1 MRRRL
6 TIDDLIQGLFNVC
19 TLRGGPQDRDPVA
32 VREAMLPSVNKD
44 VALGELALLRVC
56 AAVYA
61 CESFFRAADQPKVRR
76 SLARLLPP
84 MVMDCGDERIKGQP
98 EKAMEELNRRYPLY
112 LEALSTPNELGSS
125 LNTGAVFAR
134 LCGHESDKM
143 VAMAGWV
150 EFLGA
155 ISAAEGFLSDF
166 RTYDGGEVID
176 LPQE

>member
-1 MRRRL
+1 MRKV
-6 TIDDLIQGLFNVC
+6 TIDDLTEGLFNLC
-19 TLRGGPQDRDPVA
+19 TIRRDPQDREPVA
-32 VREAMLPSVNKD
+32 VREALLRTIDKD

-76 SLARLLPP
+76 TLARLLPR
-84 MVMDCGDERIKGQP
+84 MLMECGDERIKGQP
-98 EKAMEELNRRYPLY
+98 EKAMEEFNRRYPLY
-112 LEALSTPNELGSS
+112 QEALSIPSDLGPFW
-125 LNTGAVFAR
+125 NAGTVFAG
-134 LCGHESDKM
+134 LCGHESDKR

-155 ISAAEGFLSDF
+155 ISAAKGFLSDF